1 MRIVNFFIGCFV
13 ATCLLLSACS
23 PTKDKWLNRKWH
35 TMTGRFNV
43 YFNGEVKLLETL
55 ESLEKGHQDDFTK
68 LLEVFPYGDEAASK
82 GVAGQLDI
90 VLKKVSLAIQNH
102 YVGSYTDN
110 SYYLMGKAHYY
121 KRDYYAGMEAFQ
133 FVNSKFKDKGL
144 KPVCTAWIAK
154 CYAGLGKIDEAEAVI
169 GLLLS
174 EEQSKIKKQSI
185 YHKIFPET
193 PKEYSQEIYATAA
206 DIAIKQRKFVS
217 ATEKLTIA
225 LSYATQKQVKIR
237 YTYIL
242 AQLYT
247 EMDSIKIANQYYSK
261 ILNMLAP
268 YEFEFN
274 ASINLAKAYDLN
286 DKSAAKQIRR
296 SLKRMLKDD
305 KNDGYYDQ
313 IWYELGNLEMKE
325 KNVQQAI
332 YDFKK
337 CSEVQGKN
345 PNQKALAYL
354 ALGTIYLEMPNYK
367 LAQAYYDS
375 TASSI
380 NSTYKDYQKII
391 IKKTVLSDLINNLIV
406 IETEDSLQELAK
418 LNEVEIDQKI
428 NQWITQ
434 ASLDSLVNLKKSKDK
449 KEAARLAQL
458 NPEIKLANTT
468 SAGFG
473 QQGQWYFYNPAI
485 MASGAAEFFSQKKW
499 GMRTNED
506 YWRIAAIE
514 KLETILPTESG
525 EKSNTE
531 ANNAIKTESTQT
543 ENASTDTTEGLDF
556 IPAISGSRKS
566 WIENVPYTKD
576 QLKRSNNRLL
586 DAYYNLGII
595 YDEKL
600 DDSKEAIKDFELLL
614 YRFPGSE
621 YEPQVL
627 YKLHKLY
634 ITIDNNEQASIKKN
648 RLIAEYP
655 ESPYA
660 LIIQNKTVNSAET
673 DANIAVVDAY
683 EYIYELYSTGN
694 FEEVKIKK
702 QEADKKFA
710 GNSLQA
716 KFDLIYA
723 LAVGKTESIDHFKLH
738 LNELVL
744 RYPKT
749 DVGDRAQAILNYLS
763 KLDEKIIPDSLKP
776 KEPDFVIIP
785 EGPFY
790 MVVAIN
796 DDKLDMNEFLSK
808 MNAYHEEFN
817 EFDNLRVNPMLS
829 NEGFQLLMV
838 REFRELDKAMSYY
851 SDFKTRDVTKKRLK
865 YEGTSLTFV
874 ISQAHF
880 KKMLKE
886 KKVELY
892 QQLFSEYEN
901 SKLKK

>member
-174 EEQSKIKKQSI
+174 EEQSKLKKQSI

-332 YDFKK
+332 YDYKK

-354 ALGTIYLEMPNYK
+354 ALGTIYLDLPNYK

-380 NSTYKDYQKII
+380 NATYKDYQKII

-434 ASLDSLVNLKKSKDK
+434 AKVDSLANVKKSKDK

-468 SAGFG
+468 NAGFG
-473 QQGQWYFYNPAI
+473 QQGQWYFYNPTI

-506 YWRIAAIE
+506 FWRIAAIE
-514 KLETILPTESG
+514 KQETILPNESG

-543 ENASTDTTEGLDF
+543 ENASTDTTKDLDF

-614 YRFPGSE
+614 YRFPSSE

-627 YKLHKLY
+627 YKLYKLY

-660 LIIQNKTVNSAET
+660 LIIQNKTVNTAET

-710 GNSLQA
+710 GNTLQA
-716 KFDLIYA
+716 KFDLVYA

-738 LNELVL
+738 LNELVV

-776 KEPDFVIIP
+776 KEPDFVITP

-790 MVVAIN
+790 MVVAIY

>member
-1 MRIVNFFIGCFV
+1 M
-13 ATCLLLSACS
+13 LLSACS

-174 EEQSKIKKQSI
+174 EEQSKLKKQTI

-217 ATEKLTIA
+217 ATEKLKIA

-332 YDFKK
+332 YDYKK

-380 NSTYKDYQKII
+380 NVTYKDYQKII

-434 ASLDSLVNLKKSKDK
+434 AKVDSLANVKKSKDK

-468 SAGFG
+468 NAGFG
-473 QQGQWYFYNPAI
+473 QQGQWYFYNPTI

-506 YWRIAAIE
+506 FWRIAALE
-514 KLETILPTESG
+514 KQETILPNESG

-543 ENASTDTTEGLDF
+543 ENASTDTTKDLDF

-614 YRFPGSE
+614 YRFPSSE

-627 YKLHKLY
+627 YKLYKLY

-660 LIIQNKTVNSAET
+660 LIIQNKTVNTAET

-710 GNSLQA
+710 GNTLQA
-716 KFDLIYA
+716 KFDLVYA

-738 LNELVL
+738 LNELVV

-776 KEPDFVIIP
+776 KEPDFVITP

-790 MVVAIN
+790 MVVAIY

>member
-1 MRIVNFFIGCFV
+1 LRIVNFFIGCFV

-174 EEQSKIKKQSI
+174 EEQSKLKKQSI

-332 YDFKK
+332 YDYKK

-354 ALGTIYLEMPNYK
+354 ALGTIYLDLPNYK

-380 NSTYKDYQKII
+380 NATYKDYQKII

-434 ASLDSLVNLKKSKDK
+434 AKVDSLANVKKSKDK

-468 SAGFG
+468 NAGFG
-473 QQGQWYFYNPAI
+473 QQGQWYFYNPTI

-506 YWRIAAIE
+506 FWRIAAIE
-514 KLETILPTESG
+514 KQETILPNESG

-543 ENASTDTTEGLDF
+543 ENASTDTTKDLDF

-614 YRFPGSE
+614 YRFPSSE

-627 YKLHKLY
+627 YKLYKLY

-660 LIIQNKTVNSAET
+660 LIIQNKTVNTAET

-710 GNSLQA
+710 GNTLQA
-716 KFDLIYA
+716 KFDLVYA

-738 LNELVL
+738 LNELVV

-776 KEPDFVIIP
+776 KEPDFVITP

-790 MVVAIN
+790 MVVAIY